1 MRILLVSN
9 MYPSPERPEY
19 GVFVARLADALRER
33 GNDVRDVVLHA
44 GDRGPISTPRAYAGL
59 ARHARAAVAE
69 HRPDVVYAHFLV
81 PTGLI
86 AIATGVP
93 YVITA
98 HGADVRNMRRSP
110 IVSALTRPVLRRAAA
125 VICVSEYVARQL
137 SAPKGVKVEVI
148 DCGVDTERLKPA
160 PRATGN
166 GTGPRFLYIGSL
178 TRRKNVERL
187 QQAFAKLGGGTLT
200 IVGGGPLEERLRET
214 APVGTRFAGRL
225 SSDGVAAEIAK
236 ADVVCLPS
244 VEEPQGQAML
254 EALARGRPVVATRV
268 GGPAEVITPQIGAL
282 VDPLDVDSIAAGMLS
297 AAALPVPSPEA
308 VRAAAAHALPVQ
320 AEKIETVLARA
331 ANDARPKPAT
341 GVRPRSGA
349 GIDP

>member
-19 GVFVARLADALRER
+19 GVFVARLADALRAR

-44 GDRGPISTPRAYAGL
+44 GDRGPVSTPRAYAGL
-59 ARHARAAVAE
+59 ARQARAAVAD

-81 PTGLI
+81 PTGLV
-86 AIATGVP
+86 AIATRVP

-98 HGADVRNMRRSP
+98 HGADVRNIRRSP
-110 IVSALTRPVLRRAAA
+110 VVAALTKPVLRRAAA
-125 VICVSEYVARQL
+125 VICVSEYVSRQL
-137 SAPKGVKVEVI
+137 SAPDGVKVEVI

-160 PRATGN
+160 PRAKGN

-178 TRRKNVERL
+178 THRKNVERL

-225 SSDGVAAEIAK
+225 SPDGVAAELAK

-244 VEEPQGQAML
+244 LEEPQGQAML
-254 EALARGRPVVATRV
+254 EALACGRPVVATRV
-268 GGPAEVITPQIGAL
+268 GGPAEVITPDIGAL
-282 VDPLDVDSIAAGMLS
+282 VDPLDVDSIAAGMLA
-297 AAALPVPSPEA
+297 AAALPVPSREA
-308 VRAAAAHALPVQ
+308 VRAAAEHALPLQ
-320 AEKIETVLARA
+320 AEKIEAVLARA
-331 ANDARPKPAT
+331 ANGGGPPPT
-341 GVRPRSGA
+341 SGVRPRSGA
-349 GIDP
+349 GVDP

>member
-9 MYPSPERPEY
+9 MYPSPERPDY
-19 GVFVARLADALRER
+19 GVFVARLADALRAR

-44 GDRGPISTPRAYAGL
+44 GDRGPIATPRAYARLG
-59 ARHARAAVAE
+59 RQARAAVAE

-81 PTGLI
+81 PTGLV
-86 AIATGVP
+86 AIATRVP

-110 IVSALTRPVLRRAAA
+110 VVAALTKRVLRRSAA
-125 VICVSEYVARQL
+125 VICVSEYVAAQL
-137 SAPKGVKVEVI
+137 AAPEGVTVEVI
-148 DCGVDTERLKPA
+148 DCGVDTARLRPV
-160 PRATGN
+160 PRAQDVN
-166 GTGPRFLYIGSL
+166 GKGPRFLYIGSL

-200 IVGGGPLEERLRET
+200 IVGGGPLEAELRAT
-214 APVGTRFAGRL
+214 APVGTRFAGVL

-244 VEEPQGQAML
+244 LEEPQGQALL
-254 EALARGRPVVATRV
+254 EALACGRPVVATRV
-268 GGPAEVITPQIGAL
+268 GGPAEIVTPRIGAL
-282 VDPLDVDSIAAGMLS
+282 VDPLDVDSIAAGMLA
-297 AAALPVPSPEA
+297 AAALPVPSQEA
-308 VRAAAAHALPVQ
+308 VRVAAEHALPIQ
-320 AEKIETVLARA
+320 AEKVEAVLARA
-331 ANDARPKPAT
+331 ADRGPEI

-349 GIDP
+349 AADT

>member
-9 MYPSPERPEY
+9 MYPSSERPEY

-44 GDRGPISTPRAYAGL
+44 GSRGPIATPRAYARL
-59 ARHARAAVAE
+59 ARQARAATAE

-81 PTGLI
+81 PTGLV

-98 HGADVRNMRRSP
+98 HGTDVRNMRRSP
-110 IVSALTRPVLRRAAA
+110 VVAALTKQVLRRSAA
-125 VICVSEYVARQL
+125 VICVSEYVAGQL
-137 SAPKGVKVEVI
+137 SAPEGVAVEVI
-148 DCGVDTERLKPA
+148 DCGVDTERLRPT
-160 PRATGN
+160 PRAKDVN
-166 GTGPRFLYIGSL
+166 GKGPRFLYIGSL

-200 IVGGGPLEERLRET
+200 IVGGGPLEEQLRET
-214 APVGTRFAGRL
+214 APVGTRFAGVL
-225 SSDGVAAEIAK
+225 TPDGVAAEIAK

-244 VEEPQGQAML
+244 LEEPQGQAML
-254 EALARGRPVVATRV
+254 EALACGRPVVATRV
-268 GGPAEVITPQIGAL
+268 GGPAEVVNPRIGAL
-282 VDPLDVDSIAAGMLS
+282 VDPLDVDSIAAGMLA
-297 AAALPVPSPEA
+297 AAALAVPSQEA
-308 VRAAAAHALPVQ
+308 VRVAAEHALPIQ
-320 AEKIETVLARA
+320 AEKVEAVLARA
-331 ANDARPKPAT
+331 ANGAPRT

-349 GIDP
+349 VADP

>member
-1 MRILLVSN
+1 MSN

-59 ARHARAAVAE
+59 TRQARAAVAE

-81 PTGLI
+81 PTGLV
-86 AIATGVP
+86 AIATRVP

-98 HGADVRNMRRSP
+98 HGSDVRNMRRSP
-110 IVSALTRPVLRRAAA
+110 IVAALTKPVLRRAAA

-137 SAPKGVKVEVI
+137 SAPADVTVEVI
-148 DCGVDTERLKPA
+148 DCGVDTDRLRPVQ
-160 PRATGN
+160 RAKSTRA
-166 GTGPRFLYIGSL
+166 TGPRFLYIGSL
-178 TRRKNVERL
+178 THRKNVERL

-225 SSDGVAAEIAK
+225 SSDGVAAEIAR

-244 VEEPQGQAML
+244 LEEPQGQAML

-268 GGPAEVITPQIGAL
+268 GGPAEVLTPRIGAL
-282 VDPLDVDSIAAGMLS
+282 VDPLDVDSIAAGMLA
-297 AAALPVPSPEA
+297 AAALPVPSREA
-308 VRAAAAHALPVQ
+308 VRVAAEHALPLQ
-320 AEKIETVLARA
+320 AEKVEAVLARA
-331 ANDARPKPAT
+331 ANGSPPRSAGT

-349 GIDP
+349 GVDP